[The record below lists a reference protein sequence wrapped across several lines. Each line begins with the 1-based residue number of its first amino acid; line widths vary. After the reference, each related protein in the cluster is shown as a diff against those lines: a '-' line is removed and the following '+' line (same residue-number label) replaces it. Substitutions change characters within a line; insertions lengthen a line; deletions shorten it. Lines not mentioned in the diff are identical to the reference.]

1 MLTHLKNLQRETL
14 NDNQEEDHVDSM
26 VRTFHILNSSKIKL
40 RKVR

>member
-14 NDNQEEDHVDSM
+14 NDNQEEDHADRM
-26 VRTFHILNSSKIKL
+26 VRAFHILNSNKIKL